1 MSPIKKKV
9 VIVGDGESGKT
20 CLLRVFFEDIFPE
33 VYVPTVFD
41 YYTTVI
47 EVDGKKVELD
57 LWDTAGQE
65 DYDRLRPLSYGG
77 TDVVII
83 CYSID
88 TPKSLINVIDKWVP
102 EVRYFCK
109 EVPVILVGNKKDIRD
124 NHLQQDIDLP
134 QSDPVDECNATEVT
148 GLQQTTAKHDEVANA
163 DVPKNEME
171 VCGFS
176 ADGRFTLES
185 DGGKPRT
192 TETVEELPVVRAT
205 SDVCGGVMFVAAARR
220 QNFDEVLKVDEK
232 AVIGPEPGKSVA
244 TAAENN
250 NNPDNTPRKT
260 TVRIPEHN
268 AMITKEIGQSV
279 ADDIKAFA
287 FLECSSKTKEGV
299 RDVFVATVKAT
310 KRTSKHNAQ
319 CILL

>member
-41 YYTTVI
+41 YYSTVI
-47 EVDGKKVELD
+47 EVEGKKVSLD

-65 DYDRLRPLSYGG
+65 DYDRLRPLSYGAA
-77 TDVVII
+77 DVVIL

-109 EVPVILVGNKKDIRD
+109 EVPVILVGNKKDLRD
-124 NHLQQDIDLP
+124 SHLQGIDLP
-134 QSDPVDECNATEVT
+134 QSNQDIGNATEVT
-148 GLQQTTAKHDEVANA
+148 VGQTITEND
-163 DVPKNEME
+163 
-171 VCGFS
+171 
-176 ADGRFTLES
+176 TLTGI
-185 DGGKPRT
+185 DLPGD
-192 TETVEELPVVRAT
+192 TETVERLPVQAK
-205 SDVCGGVMFVAAARR
+205 SDGYSGVIVTR
-220 QNFDEVLKVDEK
+220 QETFDVSE
-232 AVIGPEPGKSVA
+232 IGQKNIIGQEPDKSVA
-244 TAAENN
+244 TTENHN
-250 NNPDNTPRKT
+250 IDTPKKT
-260 TVRIPEHN
+260 TIRIPEHN
-268 AMITKEIGQSV
+268 VMTTKEIGQSV
-279 ADDIKAFA
+279 AEDIKAFA

-310 KRTSKHNAQ
+310 RRTSKHSTQ
-319 CILL
+319 CVLL

>member
-1 MSPIKKKV
+1 MSHIKKKV

-20 CLLRVFFEDIFPE
+20 CLLRVFFEDIFPD

-41 YYTTVI
+41 YYSTVI
-47 EVDGKKVELD
+47 EVEGKKVALD

-77 TDVVII
+77 ADVVII

-109 EVPVILVGNKKDIRD
+109 EVPVILVGNKTDLRD
-124 NHLQQDIDLP
+124 SHLQDIDLP
-134 QSDPVDECNATEVT
+134 PSDQDIDNSTEVT
-148 GLQQTTAKHDEVANA
+148 VGQTITQNDTVTSIDLHGETVTVEGLPVQAKLDGYSSVIVARQENI
-163 DVPKNEME
+163 DVSE
-171 VCGFS
+171 VCQ
-176 ADGRFTLES
+176 
-185 DGGKPRT
+185 KNII
-192 TETVEELPVVRAT
+192 
-205 SDVCGGVMFVAAARR
+205 R
-220 QNFDEVLKVDEK
+220 Q
-232 AVIGPEPGKSVA
+232 EPKKSVA
-244 TAAENN
+244 TTEIHNA
-250 NNPDNTPRKT
+250 DTPRKT
-260 TVRIPEHN
+260 TIRIPEHN
-268 AMITKEIGQSV
+268 VMTTKEIGQSV
-279 ADDIKAFA
+279 AEDIKAFA

-310 KRTSKHNAQ
+310 RRTSKHNTQ

>member
-1 MSPIKKKV
+1 MPSIKKKV
-9 VIVGDGESGKT
+9 VVVGDGESGKT

-41 YYTTVI
+41 YYSTFI

-77 TDVVII
+77 ADVVII

-109 EVPVILVGNKKDIRD
+109 EVPVVLVGNKKDLRD
-124 NHLQQDIDLP
+124 NHLDIDLP
-134 QSDPVDECNATEVT
+134 QSDPLIDKCDATDVKVT
-148 GLQQTTAKHDEVANA
+148 DGQTTAAENDTVVNVDLQQEG
-163 DVPKNEME
+163 EIE
-171 VCGFS
+171 VCRFP
-176 ADGRFTLES
+176 ADEQFTLES
-185 DGGKPRT
+185 DGKPDE
-192 TETVEELPVVRAT
+192 TETVEDELPVHAT
-205 SDVCGGVMFVAAARR
+205 SDVCGDAIVAE
-220 QNFDEVLKVDEK
+220 QENLDVLKIGEK
-232 AVIGPEPGKSVA
+232 TIIRLEPEKSVA
-244 TAAENN
+244 TIENH
-250 NNPDNTPRKT
+250 NPDTPMKT

-268 AMITKEIGQSV
+268 TMTTKEVGQSV

-299 RDVFVATVKAT
+299 RDVFVATAKASR
-310 KRTSKHNAQ
+310 RTSKHGTQ
-319 CILL
+319 CVLL

>member
-20 CLLRVFFEDIFPE
+20 CLLRVFFEDIFPD

-41 YYTTVI
+41 YYSTVI
-47 EVDGKKVELD
+47 EVEGKKVALD

-77 TDVVII
+77 ADVVII

-109 EVPVILVGNKKDIRD
+109 EVPVILVGNKMDLRES
-124 NHLQQDIDLP
+124 HLQDIDLP
-134 QSDPVDECNATEVT
+134 QSDQDIDNATEGTVW
-148 GLQQTTAKHDEVANA
+148 QTTTQNDTVTSIELH
-163 DVPKNEME
+163 
-171 VCGFS
+171 G
-176 ADGRFTLES
+176 
-185 DGGKPRT
+185 
-192 TETVEELPVVRAT
+192 ETVTVERLPVQAKLDGY
-205 SDVCGGVMFVAAARR
+205 SGMIVAG
-220 QNFDEVLKVDEK
+220 QENFDVSEVDRKNIIRQE
-232 AVIGPEPGKSVA
+232 PEKSVA
-244 TAAENN
+244 TTEIHNV
-250 NNPDNTPRKT
+250 DTPRKT
-260 TVRIPEHN
+260 TIRIPEHN
-268 AMITKEIGQSV
+268 VMTTKEIGQSV
-279 ADDIKAFA
+279 AEDIKAFA
-287 FLECSSKTKEGV
+287 FLECSSKTREGV

-310 KRTSKHNAQ
+310 RRTSKHSTQ

>member
-1 MSPIKKKV
+1 MPSIKKKV
-9 VIVGDGESGKT
+9 VVVGDGESGKT

-41 YYTTVI
+41 YYSTFI

-77 TDVVII
+77 ADVVII

-109 EVPVILVGNKKDIRD
+109 EVPVVLVGNKKDLRD
-124 NHLQQDIDLP
+124 NHPNIDLP
-134 QSDPVDECNATEVT
+134 QSDPLIDKCYVTDVKVTDGQTIAAENDTVVNVDLKQEGEI
-148 GLQQTTAKHDEVANA
+148 
-163 DVPKNEME
+163 E
-171 VCGFS
+171 VCRFP
-176 ADGRFTLES
+176 ADEQFTLES
-185 DGGKPRT
+185 DGKPDE
-192 TETVEELPVVRAT
+192 TETVEDELPVHAT
-205 SDVCGGVMFVAAARR
+205 SDVCGDAIEAE
-220 QNFDEVLKVDEK
+220 QENLDVLKIDEK
-232 AVIGPEPGKSVA
+232 TIIRLEPEKSVA
-244 TAAENN
+244 TTENH
-250 NNPDNTPRKT
+250 NPDTPMKT

-268 AMITKEIGQSV
+268 TMTTKEVGQSV

-299 RDVFVATVKAT
+299 RDVFVATVKASR
-310 KRTSKHNAQ
+310 RTSKHGTQ
-319 CILL
+319 CVLL

>member
-88 TPKSLINVIDKWVP
+88 TPRSLINVIDKWVP

-124 NHLQQDIDLP
+124 NHLQQVIDLP

-148 GLQQTTAKHDEVANA
+148 ELQTTAENDAVANV
-163 DVPKNEME
+163 DVPKNEVE
-171 VCGFS
+171 AC
-176 ADGRFTLES
+176 RFLKDERITSES
-185 DGGKPRT
+185 GCGKPHT

-220 QNFDEVLKVDEK
+220 QNFDDVLKMDEK
-232 AVIGPEPGKSVA
+232 TVIGPEPEKSVA
-244 TAAENN
+244 TVVSENN
-250 NNPDNTPRKT
+250 NNPDDTPRKT
-260 TVRIPEHN
+260 TVRITEHN
-268 AMITKEIGQSV
+268 VMTTKEIGQSV

-310 KRTSKHNAQ
+310 RRTSKHNAQ

>member
-41 YYTTVI
+41 YYSTVI
-47 EVDGKKVELD
+47 EVEGKKVALD

-65 DYDRLRPLSYGG
+65 DYDRLRPLSYGAA
-77 TDVVII
+77 DVVIL

-109 EVPVILVGNKKDIRD
+109 EVPVILVGNKKDLRD
-124 NHLQQDIDLP
+124 SHLQGIDPPQSNQDIG
-134 QSDPVDECNATEVT
+134 NATEVT
-148 GLQQTTAKHDEVANA
+148 VGQTITEND
-163 DVPKNEME
+163 
-171 VCGFS
+171 
-176 ADGRFTLES
+176 TLTSIDLPGE
-185 DGGKPRT
+185 
-192 TETVEELPVVRAT
+192 TETVERLPVQAK
-205 SDVCGGVMFVAAARR
+205 SDGYSGVIVTR
-220 QNFDEVLKVDEK
+220 QEKFDVSE
-232 AVIGPEPGKSVA
+232 IGQNNIIRQVPEKSVV
-244 TAAENN
+244 TTENHN
-250 NNPDNTPRKT
+250 MDTPKKT
-260 TVRIPEHN
+260 TIRIPEHN
-268 AMITKEIGQSV
+268 VMTTKEIGQSV
-279 ADDIKAFA
+279 AEDIKAFA

-310 KRTSKHNAQ
+310 RRTSKHSTQ

>member
-20 CLLRVFFEDIFPE
+20 CLLRVFFEDIFPD

-41 YYTTVI
+41 YYSTVI
-47 EVDGKKVELD
+47 EVEGKKVALD

-77 TDVVII
+77 ADVVII

-88 TPKSLINVIDKWVP
+88 NPKSLINVIDKWVP

-109 EVPVILVGNKKDIRD
+109 EVPVILVGNKTDLRD
-124 NHLQQDIDLP
+124 SHLQDIDLP
-134 QSDPVDECNATEVT
+134 PSDQDIDNATEITVGQTITQNDTVT
-148 GLQQTTAKHDEVANA
+148 SIDLHGETVTVEGLPVQAKLDGYSGVIVTRQENI
-163 DVPKNEME
+163 DLSE
-171 VCGFS
+171 VCQ
-176 ADGRFTLES
+176 
-185 DGGKPRT
+185 KNII
-192 TETVEELPVVRAT
+192 
-205 SDVCGGVMFVAAARR
+205 R
-220 QNFDEVLKVDEK
+220 QE
-232 AVIGPEPGKSVA
+232 PEKSVA
-244 TAAENN
+244 TTAIHNA
-250 NNPDNTPRKT
+250 DTPRKT
-260 TVRIPEHN
+260 TIRIPEHN
-268 AMITKEIGQSV
+268 VMTTKEIGQSV
-279 ADDIKAFA
+279 AEDIKAFA

-310 KRTSKHNAQ
+310 RRTSKHSTQ

>member
-41 YYTTVI
+41 FYSTEI
-47 EVDGKKVELD
+47 EVEGKKVALD

-65 DYDRLRPLSYGG
+65 DYDRLRPLSYGSA
-77 TDVVII
+77 DVVIL

-109 EVPVILVGNKKDIRD
+109 EVPVILVGNKKDLRD
-124 NHLQQDIDLP
+124 SRLQSIDLP
-134 QSDPVDECNATEVT
+134 QSNQDIGNATEVT
-148 GLQQTTAKHDEVANA
+148 VGQTITE
-163 DVPKNEME
+163 NE
-171 VCGFS
+171 
-176 ADGRFTLES
+176 TLKSISLPGE
-185 DGGKPRT
+185 
-192 TETVEELPVVRAT
+192 TETVERLPVLAK
-205 SDVCGGVMFVAAARR
+205 SDGYRGGIVTR
-220 QNFDEVLKVDEK
+220 QENFDVSEIGQKNIIGQEPEK
-232 AVIGPEPGKSVA
+232 SEA
-244 TAAENN
+244 TTENHN
-250 NNPDNTPRKT
+250 TDTPRKT
-260 TVRIPEHN
+260 SIRIPEYN
-268 AMITKEIGQSV
+268 VMTTKEIGQSV
-279 ADDIKAFA
+279 AEDIKAFA

-310 KRTSKHNAQ
+310 RRTSKHSTQ

>member
-41 YYTTVI
+41 YYSTVI
-47 EVDGKKVELD
+47 EVEGKKVALD

-65 DYDRLRPLSYGG
+65 DYDRLRPLSYGAA
-77 TDVVII
+77 DVVII

-109 EVPVILVGNKKDIRD
+109 EVPVILVGNKKDLRD
-124 NHLQQDIDLP
+124 SHLQGIDLP
-134 QSDPVDECNATEVT
+134 QSDQDIGNATEITVGQTIT
-148 GLQQTTAKHDEVANA
+148 GND
-163 DVPKNEME
+163 
-171 VCGFS
+171 
-176 ADGRFTLES
+176 TLTSIDLPGES
-185 DGGKPRT
+185 
-192 TETVEELPVVRAT
+192 ETVERLPVQAK
-205 SDVCGGVMFVAAARR
+205 SDGYRGMIVTR
-220 QNFDEVLKVDEK
+220 QENFDVSE
-232 AVIGPEPGKSVA
+232 IGQKNIIRQEPEKSVV
-244 TAAENN
+244 TTENHN
-250 NNPDNTPRKT
+250 TDTPRKT
-260 TVRIPEHN
+260 TIRIPEHN
-268 AMITKEIGQSV
+268 VMTTKEIGQSV
-279 ADDIKAFA
+279 AEDIKAFA

-310 KRTSKHNAQ
+310 RRTSKHSTQ

>member
-1 MSPIKKKV
+1 MSPAKKKV

-41 YYTTVI
+41 YYSTVI
-47 EVDGKKVELD
+47 EVEGKKVALD

-65 DYDRLRPLSYGG
+65 DYDRLRPLSYGEA
-77 TDVVII
+77 DVVIL

-88 TPKSLINVIDKWVP
+88 NPKSLINIIDKWVP

-109 EVPVILVGNKKDIRD
+109 EVPVILVGNKKDLRD
-124 NHLQQDIDLP
+124 SHQQDNDLSIDLDRSVDLP
-134 QSDPVDECNATEVT
+134 KSDQKKCNVTEVT
-148 GLQQTTAKHDEVANA
+148 IEQTITE
-163 DVPKNEME
+163 NET
-171 VCGFS
+171 VTS
-176 ADGRFTLES
+176 IDL
-185 DGGKPRT
+185 KPHK
-192 TETVEELPVVRAT
+192 TETVEGLPVHEKLDGYSGMV
-205 SDVCGGVMFVAAARR
+205 VAR
-220 QNFDEVLKVDEK
+220 QENFNESESGQKKITRLE
-232 AVIGPEPGKSVA
+232 PENSVA
-244 TAAENN
+244 IAENHN
-250 NNPDNTPRKT
+250 EDMPRKT
-260 TVRIPEHN
+260 TIRIPEHN
-268 AMITKEIGQSV
+268 VMTTTEIGQSV

-310 KRTSKHNAQ
+310 RRTSKHSTQ

>member
-41 YYTTVI
+41 YYSTVI

-77 TDVVII
+77 ADVVII

-109 EVPVILVGNKKDIRD
+109 EVPVILVGNKKDLRV
-124 NHLQQDIDLP
+124 NHLQDIDLP
-134 QSDPVDECNATEVT
+134 QSDSVDRCNATDEVT
-148 GLQQTTAKHDEVANA
+148 GGQTITENDTEL
-163 DVPKNEME
+163 PKGDTE
-171 VCGFS
+171 VCGLPM
-176 ADGRFTLES
+176 DEHFTLEF
-185 DGGKPRT
+185 DGKPLT
-192 TETVEELPVVRAT
+192 TETVEGLSVQAT
-205 SDVCGGVMFVAAARR
+205 LEVCEDVLTAGREKL
-220 QNFDEVLKVDEK
+220 DVLEIGEK
-232 AVIGPEPGKSVA
+232 TVIRLEPEKSAA
-244 TAAENN
+244 TAENH
-250 NNPDNTPRKT
+250 NPDTPRKT
-260 TVRIPEHN
+260 TIRIPEHN
-268 AMITKEIGQSV
+268 VVTTKEIGQSV
-279 ADDIKAFA
+279 AEDIKAFA

-310 KRTSKHNAQ
+310 RRTSKHSTQ

>member
-109 EVPVILVGNKKDIRD
+109 EVPVILVGNKKDTRD
-124 NHLQQDIDLP
+124 NHLQQDIDVP
-134 QSDPVDECNATEVT
+134 QSDPVDESNATEVT
-148 GLQQTTAKHDEVANA
+148 GLQTTAENDAVANV

-176 ADGRFTLES
+176 ADDRFTLES
-185 DGGKPRT
+185 DGGKPRI

-220 QNFDEVLKVDEK
+220 QNFDEVLKIDEN
-232 AVIGPEPGKSVA
+232 AVIGPESEKSVA
-244 TAAENN
+244 TDAENN

-260 TVRIPEHN
+260 TVRITEHN
-268 AMITKEIGQSV
+268 VMITKEIGQSV

-310 KRTSKHNAQ
+310 RRTSKHNAQ

>member
-88 TPKSLINVIDKWVP
+88 TPRSLINVIDKWVP

-134 QSDPVDECNATEVT
+134 QSDLVDECNATEVT
-148 GLQQTTAKHDEVANA
+148 RLQTTAENDAVTNV
-163 DVPKNEME
+163 DMPKNEME
-171 VCGFS
+171 ACGFS
-176 ADGRFTLES
+176 ADERFTLGS
-185 DGGKPRT
+185 DGGKLHT

-220 QNFDEVLKVDEK
+220 QNFDNVLKIDEK
-232 AVIGPEPGKSVA
+232 AVIGSEPEKSVA

-250 NNPDNTPRKT
+250 NNQDNTSRKT
-260 TVRIPEHN
+260 TVRISEHN
-268 AMITKEIGQSV
+268 VMTTKEIGQSV

-310 KRTSKHNAQ
+310 RRTSKNSTQ